1 MPSLT
6 IFDSPFTVNNTVKM
20 QLLKV
25 YKKNEK
31 PLLGKVR
38 QCICFP
44 KYWFF
49 CESLKFFMDFHVGK
63 KIDDYSL

>member
-1 MPSLT
+1 MAIYNISRIQIFLSMPSLT
-6 IFDSPFTVNNTVKM
+6 IFDSPFTVNNTMKM

-38 QCICFP
+38 QCTVFLSIGSSA
-44 KYWFF
+44 K
-49 CESLKFFMDFHVGK
+49 V
-63 KIDDYSL
+63 